1 MKILVATFASLVL
14 AVPVFAAGGETD
26 YKSKFQELDTNSN
39 STLSPEEFQAKGK
52 DAQAFSQYD
61 LDGNG
66 EVSEEEFISVKKA
79 KKERKEGQG
88 TDSGTRTDRVP

>member
-14 AVPVFAAGGETD
+14 AVPVFAADGDED
-26 YKSKFQELDTNSN
+26 YKSKFQELDTDSS
-39 STLSPEEFQAKGK
+39 STLSQEEFQAKGD

-66 EVSEEEFISVKKA
+66 EVSEEEFVSVKKA
-79 KKERKEGQG
+79 KKEREEGNG
-88 TDSGTRTDRVP
+88 TDSGAGGDYSQ